1 MIDKYNEQKFIIFV
15 VVMKAD
21 KMSNFDDR
29 ARTWDENP
37 MHMERSMA
45 IATKMS
51 EALPLNKQIKALEY
65 GAGTGILSF
74 LLSEKLGQ
82 IVMMDNSIE
91 MVRVMEEKI
100 LLRNTDNLFPVR
112 FDLEHELPEQKFDL
126 VFSQM
131 VLHHIFDIQSIFSK
145 FFSMILPGGYLVIAD
160 LYPEDGS
167 FHGEGFDGHLGF
179 DPEQLKLQLLEIGFK
194 NIEYEPC
201 YTVVRQIT
209 DGTTQSF
216 PIFLITALK

>member
-1 MIDKYNEQKFIIFV
+1 MNE
-15 VVMKAD
+15 
-21 KMSNFDDR
+21 FDDK

-45 IATKMS
+45 IAAKM
-51 EALPLNKQIKALEY
+51 EEMLPLNKQIKALEY

-74 LLSEKLGQ
+74 LLSEKLDQ
-82 IVMMDNSIE
+82 IVMMDNSAG
-91 MVRVMEEKI
+91 MVNMMEEKI
-100 LLRNTDNLFPVR
+100 SLLNTPNLFPVK

-131 VLHHIFDIQSIFSK
+131 VLHHISDIQSIFSK
-145 FFSMILPGGYLVIAD
+145 FLSMILPGGYLAIAD

-179 DPEQLKLQLLEIGFK
+179 DPEQLKTQLLEVGFK
-194 NIEYEPC
+194 DIAYEPC
-201 YTVVRQIT
+201 YTVVRQIA
-209 DGTTQSF
+209 DGTTLSF
-216 PIFLITALK
+216 PIFMITALK